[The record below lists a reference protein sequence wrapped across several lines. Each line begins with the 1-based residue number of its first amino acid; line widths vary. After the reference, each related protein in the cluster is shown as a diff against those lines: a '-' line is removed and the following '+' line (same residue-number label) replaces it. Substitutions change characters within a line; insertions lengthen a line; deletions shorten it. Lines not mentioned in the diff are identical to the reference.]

1 MAPQIRPLVLLV
13 MAQRAGIAVPV
24 TLPLL
29 MPSERLP
36 LPPLMTVLIIMTVI
50 AVVVMILRLGDRPA
64 GNAGESDESNGESDA
79 G

>member
-1 MAPQIRPLVLLV
+1 
-13 MAQRAGIAVPV
+13 
-24 TLPLL
+24 
-29 MPSERLP
+29 
-36 LPPLMTVLIIMTVI
+36 MTVLIIMTVI